1 MSRAKRGICLPFG
14 NIVFLV
20 PHQGQIARKDGV
32 LKLQTMADRRP
43 VLAKILTLVLAVAL
57 LTVPQVQQALARPQ
71 IATIA
76 VDARNGRVI
85 MANDPDG
92 LRHPASL
99 TKMMTLYI
107 LFQEL
112 KAGRVSLATPF
123 TMSNRAAH
131 MQPSKMGIRP
141 GASYTV
147 EQAIKSLIIKS
158 ANDVAAS
165 VGENL
170 SGSESQFAVRMTQTA
185 RDIGMSRTTY
195 LNASGLPNP
204 GQITTARD
212 QATLGLRLM
221 RDFPQYYPYFR
232 LQGFNFNGRTIRTHN
247 RLVGKFNGTD
257 GIKTG
262 YTATSGYN
270 LVTSTRRGDSRL
282 VGVVLGSSSASGRN
296 AYMMNMLTKAF
307 PKASTGRTIA
317 AYAGSS
323 KGAVDPIAMAS
334 LASTVT
340 AAGDERQPDPKDQV
354 ELAAAAADASSTDS
368 EGDDETDALPAAS
381 EGPKVLEARVSSD
394 ADWTIQVGVFASK
407 NMALATLDSL
417 KAKRLPQLAGKQA
430 QAQPLKKG
438 NRMQYRARFTGFD
451 QGSAEMACDEMTKRK
466 LTCLAISPKL

>member
-1 MSRAKRGICLPFG
+1 M
-14 NIVFLV
+14 
-20 PHQGQIARKDGV
+20 ARKDGV
-32 LKLQTMADRRP
+32 LKLQTVTDTRP
-43 VLAKILTLVLAVAL
+43 SLAKLFVLIATVAL
-57 LTVPQVQQALARPQ
+57 LAVSQVSEALARPQ
-71 IATIA
+71 LATIA
-76 VDARNGRVI
+76 VDARNGKVI
-85 MANDPDG
+85 MANDADG

-112 KAGRVSLATPF
+112 KAGRVTLNTPF
-123 TMSNRAAH
+123 TMSNRAAR
-131 MQPSKMGIRP
+131 MQPSKMGIKP
-141 GASYTV
+141 GANYTV

-247 RLVGKFNGTD
+247 RLVGKFEGTD

-270 LVTSTRRGDSRL
+270 LVTSTRRGDARL

-296 AYMMNMLTKAF
+296 AYMVSMLTKAF

-323 KGAVDPIAMAS
+323 KGAVDPLAMAS

-340 AAGDERQPDPKDQV
+340 AVGDERQPDPNDQV
-354 ELAAAAADASSTDS
+354 KLAAVAADATSG
-368 EGDDETDALPAAS
+368 EGEDEADAITTAT
-381 EGPKVLEARVSSD
+381 EGPKVLEARVAND
-394 ADWTIQVGVFASK
+394 ADWTIQVGVFGSK
-407 NMALATLDSL
+407 DMALATLDSL
-417 KAKRLPQLAGKQA
+417 KAKKLPELAGKTA

-438 NRMQYRARFTGFD
+438 SRMQYRARFTGFD
-451 QGSAEMACDEMTKRK
+451 QGSAQMACDALAKRK
-466 LTCLAISPKL
+466 LNCLAVSPRL